1 MFRYQPRQDANNY
14 PEGTIQLGRN
24 QIYWIV
30 EQIPGSSLRRWVL
43 YDGPIEDNMSS
54 PRPVTRRNTYL
65 SNELSTSTEETE
77 STEQTESTDST
88 EPTETTEQIFPD
100 RTLRRSPAFYDLS
113 ESTDFGIASTEANP
127 RTVRY
132 NDDDQISYM
141 SFSTDSVTDNDRYSV
156 YDGHYDDIEEIVIDD
171 NQSES
176 DDDTVSTSISED
188 SDIYSNI
195 VSDESSVREV
205 NENDNILNKCLNDSP
220 VTLSPYDSDDTD
232 ELFVI
237 YLKNNQG
244 NFVKGSCLRKDEMRQ
259 FLISDK
265 NEESPLSIMA
275 IYKKPT
281 SNKPNDLFTGLTGKP
296 TGKLVVR
303 LPTNNIFITYG
314 SIKRVLDS
322 TNKHWYALPLYGG
335 LPRRIGNLGGIYGSS
350 MHHGQVPGYIIY
362 KLFTKDEIE
371 ANTMVIETHDDF
383 PHTRL
388 HNTMLSLF
396 ELVGETPL
404 KIFIN
409 DIIDDITR
417 VRLVQTN
424 FLEELEH
431 LIEGLNQDNRR
442 RAVYLPRS
450 QGMSNINEFF
460 EPEQESESE
469 E

>member
-14 PEGTIQLGRN
+14 PEGTIRLGRN
-24 QIYWIV
+24 GIYWVV
-30 EQIPGSSLRRWVL
+30 EQIPGSNMRRWIL
-43 YDGPIEDNMSS
+43 YDGPIEDYSNS
-54 PRPVTRRNTYL
+54 PQRPITRRNTSL
-65 SNELSTSTEETE
+65 SSELNSSEM
-77 STEQTESTDST
+77 T
-88 EPTETTEQIFPD
+88 EPTETTEPTEHVFPD

-113 ESTDFGIASTEANP
+113 ESTDFGIASTEAHP
-127 RTVRY
+127 RTIRY

-141 SFSTDSVTDNDRYSV
+141 SFSTDSVTDDDRHSV
-156 YDGHYDDIEEIVIDD
+156 YAGQYDDVEEIVIDD

-176 DDDTVSTSISED
+176 SYVSSDMSSSISED
-188 SDIYSNI
+188 SDTYSNV
-195 VSDESSVREV
+195 VSDESSVIDI

-220 VTLSPYDSDDTD
+220 VTLSPYDSDDTN

-244 NFVKGSCLRKDEMRQ
+244 HFVNGSCLRKDEMRQ
-259 FLISDK
+259 FLASDK
-265 NEESPLSIMA
+265 NEELPLSIMA
-275 IYKKPT
+275 IYKKPS
-281 SNKPNDLFTGLTGKP
+281 SNNPKDLFTGLTGKP

-362 KLFTKDEIE
+362 KLFTKEEIE

-383 PHTRL
+383 PHTHL

-404 KIFIN
+404 RIFIN
-409 DIIDDITR
+409 DIINDLTS
-417 VRLVQTN
+417 VRLVQTDFIEQLDN
-424 FLEELEH
+424 
-431 LIEGLNQDNRR
+431 LIDALNQNIDQSRR
-442 RAVYLPRS
+442 RAIYLPRS
-450 QGMSNINEFF
+450 QGMTNINELASSEF
-460 EPEQESESE
+460 PESDQESEE
-469 E
+469 